1 LVLGAIG
8 FVIIHNRNVN
18 KRAAVAERYAETV
31 EQAHEALKNAQTKLV
46 QAAKMASLGTL
57 TAGVAHEI
65 NNPTNFV
72 HVGAQNLEADLGK
85 VQQFIIDLAGD
96 DADEEI
102 LDTFKQ
108 QFVPLFEHLATIQDG
123 TQRIKTIV
131 QDLRSFSRLD
141 SGEKR
146 RVKIT
151 DCVQSTVNL
160 VRTKYVEVTEII
172 TDFTDAPTIPCHPA
186 QLNQVFMNLIVNA
199 CDAITDKQRQQHS
212 AQNQLHPVP
221 NQPYTKQR
229 GKITIGCRQIGN
241 MVEISLQDNGS
252 GMNEETKNKLFEP
265 FYTTKGVG
273 EGTGLGMAI
282 SFGIIEE
289 HGGTIAV
296 QSTEGDGSVIT
307 VKLPV

>member
-72 HVGAQNLEADLGK
+72 HVGVQNLEADLGK
-85 VQQFIIDLAGD
+85 VLQFIIDLASD

-102 LDTFKQ
+102 LNTFKQ
-108 QFVPLFEHLATIQDG
+108 QFAPLFEHIATIQDG
-123 TQRIKTIV
+123 TERIKTIV

-172 TDFTDAPTIPCHPA
+172 TDFTDAPAIPCHPA

-212 AQNQLHPVP
+212 VQNQQHS
-221 NQPYTKQR
+221 KQR
-229 GKITIGCRQIGN
+229 GKITIGCRQVGT

-252 GMNEETKNKLFEP
+252 GMSEETKNKLFEP